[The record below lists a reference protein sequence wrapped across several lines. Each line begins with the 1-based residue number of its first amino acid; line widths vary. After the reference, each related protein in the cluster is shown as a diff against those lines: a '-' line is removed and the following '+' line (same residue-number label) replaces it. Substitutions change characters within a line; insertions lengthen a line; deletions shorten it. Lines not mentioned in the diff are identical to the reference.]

1 MTEIGEEQE
10 RISSL
15 GEELKG
21 CWSEMMH
28 TADFDNF
35 GLEKD
40 AHSFGQDE
48 YPCCSKTAKKFY
60 KEPLKLWIFGL
71 R

>member
-1 MTEIGEEQE
+1 M
-10 RISSL
+10 SSL

-21 CWSEMMH
+21 YWSEVMH

-40 AHSFGQDE
+40 VHSFGQE
-48 YPCCSKTAKKFY
+48 
-60 KEPLKLWIFGL
+60 
-71 R
+71 